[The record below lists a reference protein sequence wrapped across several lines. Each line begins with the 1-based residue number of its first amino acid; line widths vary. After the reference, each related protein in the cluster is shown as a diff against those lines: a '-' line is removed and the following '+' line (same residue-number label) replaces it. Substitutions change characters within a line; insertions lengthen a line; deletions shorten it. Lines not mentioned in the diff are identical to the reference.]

1 MSMRSVGNL
10 DLTVGLVNI
19 PVQLFGVSDSHD
31 RRAKQFHLHDDGSY
45 GSVKMPKTC
54 ADCGAV
60 LTPADIAKGFEEA
73 GDVVILT
80 SDDMETVSVNA
91 GTAIEVPR
99 FVKAAQFNP
108 LMFAGENAYR
118 LVPDPK
124 RGRQALAT
132 YLTLRQSLIDQGLV
146 GVVEYTRWGR
156 SRVGLLCV
164 EDTEYGG
171 VLVLRNMMW
180 SDELREP
187 AFDILVNADMSI
199 VDPRLAPVMKSVVES
214 MTEVWDPAD
223 YVDTYTES
231 LNAAIEA
238 KAAGNDVAVV
248 TDGAGAA
255 AVDDVADLLAMLE
268 ASAIRKRT
276 PEPEVPAAPAAK
288 SRKRKAA

>member
-1 MSMRSVGNL
+1 MSQRSVGNL

-31 RRAKQFHLHDDGSY
+31 RKARQFHLHEDGSY
-45 GSVKMPKTC
+45 GQVRMPKTC

-60 LTPADIAKGFEEA
+60 LTPADIAKGFEND

-91 GTAIEVPR
+91 GTAIEIPR
-99 FVKAAQFNP
+99 FVKADQFNP

-118 LVPDPK
+118 IVPDPK

-132 YLTLRQSLIDQGLV
+132 YLTLRQTLIDQGLV

-156 SRVGLLCV
+156 SRVGLLVV
-164 EDTEYGG
+164 EDTSYGG
-171 VLVLRNMMW
+171 VLVLRNQMW
-180 SDELREP
+180 SDELRAP
-187 AFDILVNADMSI
+187 AFDILVNADPSI
-199 VDPRLAPVMKSVVES
+199 IDPRLAPVMTSVVES
-214 MTEVWDPAD
+214 MTEDWNPAD
-223 YVDTYTES
+223 YVDAYTES

-255 AVDDVADLLAMLE
+255 AVDDVADLLAML
-268 ASAIRKRT
+268 AMSAIRKRT
-276 PEPEVPAAPAAK
+276 PEPEAPAAPVAK

>member
-1 MSMRSVGNL
+1 MRSVGNV

-19 PVQLFGVSDSHD
+19 PVQMYGVSDSHD
-31 RRAKQFHLHDDGSY
+31 RKAKQFHLHEDGSY

-80 SDDMETVSVNA
+80 ADDMETVSVNA
-91 GTAIEVPR
+91 GTTVEIPR
-99 FVKAAQFNP
+99 FVKADQFNP

-118 LVPDPK
+118 IVPDPK

-132 YLTLRQSLIDQGLV
+132 YLTLRQTLIDQGLV

-199 VDPRLAPVMKSVVES
+199 VDPRLAPVMTSVVES
-214 MTEVWDPAD
+214 MTEVWNPAD
-223 YVDTYTES
+223 YRDTYTES

-276 PEPEVPAAPAAK
+276 PEPEAPAAPAAK

>member
-19 PVQLFGVSDSHD
+19 PVQMFGISDSHD
-31 RRAKQFHLHDDGSY
+31 RKAKQYHCHEDGSY
-45 GSVKMPKTC
+45 GPVKMPKTC
-54 ADCGAV
+54 EGCGAV
-60 LTPADIAKGFEEA
+60 LTPADIAKGFEEN
-73 GDVVILT
+73 GDIVILT
-80 SDDMETVSVNA
+80 ADDMETVAVNSGTSVE
-91 GTAIEVPR
+91 IPR
-99 FVKAAQFNP
+99 FIKADRFNP
-108 LMFAGENAYR
+108 MMFAGENAYR

-132 YLTLRQSLIDQGLV
+132 YLTLRQTLIDQGLV

-156 SRVGLLCV
+156 SRVGLLVV
-164 EDTEYGG
+164 EDTSYGG
-171 VLVLRNMMW
+171 VLVMKNMMW

-187 AFDILVNADMSI
+187 AFDILANADASVI
-199 VDPRLAPVMKSVVES
+199 DPRLSPVMKSVVES
-214 MTEVWDPAD
+214 MTEDWNAD
-223 YVDTYTES
+223 DYRDTYTEA
-231 LNAAIEA
+231 LNTAIEA

-276 PEPEVPAAPAAK
+276 PEPEAPAVKKAAP
-288 SRKRKAA
+288 RKKKAA